1 MYKLFWKFFFTIWI
15 AQLITIWG
23 AGTAIWYIRHHEPLS
38 ETNLDLSNGASY
50 YLDPVLS
57 SLKSEGISATAEY
70 LKKRFRR
77 IVYVVD
83 TSTNKELLNRKIPL
97 DFLDLV
103 RQKTQQASSNHAIQ
117 ELTLGDRRY
126 LLFVVD
132 IPSPWGNK
140 PLLPVFPLTGATLAS
155 LLFAFLLARHFSRP
169 IELLKETV
177 EQVGL
182 GKFDI
187 QLHTQL
193 TNRQDSLGELAVD
206 IQHMTTRLGKVI
218 DSQTRLLHTISHELR
233 SPLTRLQMATG
244 LLRQK
249 SSENNDE
256 IERIEREC
264 KRIDLLIGQLLT
276 LSRLDDEISKQEIE
290 TVNFN
295 PLINEI
301 IENAKFEAQSLQ
313 KTVIDQSSSDLIN
326 VEGNPILLYY
336 AIENVI
342 RNALRHARKT
352 VWIGHQLMNNAVKI
366 YIIDDGEGVDDADLA
381 QITQPFYRAS
391 NTQKNP
397 NMQGF
402 GLGLAITQ
410 KTFKAHNG
418 EVIFSNLP
426 NKTGF
431 KVELILPLTLH

>member
-342 RNALRHARKT
+342 RNALRHARKI